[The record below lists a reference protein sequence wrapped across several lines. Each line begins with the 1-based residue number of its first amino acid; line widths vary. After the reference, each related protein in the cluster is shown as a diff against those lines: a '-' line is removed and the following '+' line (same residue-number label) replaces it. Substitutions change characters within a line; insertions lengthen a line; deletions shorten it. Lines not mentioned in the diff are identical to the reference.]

1 MKIDMHNHF
10 YPAAYLKAVEN
21 VESSLTIEED
31 DWGRRVITDG
41 GVRIVT
47 ITEPM
52 TDPARR
58 IEDMDRCG
66 VDMQIIS
73 LTAPSVNFVDAE
85 QGLELSRAANEGIAE
100 VVSLYPNRFVGLASV
115 PLKNVDLACMELERA
130 VSELGLR
137 GVCIGSNI
145 AGTQLDAPQL
155 VTFYQKV
162 AELDVPL
169 FIHPMTPAG
178 AEVMKQYRLAPI
190 IGFEF
195 DLTLALCRLVYSGIM
210 ELVPG
215 LKIVISHLG
224 GAIPYLFERIDNGYR
239 AYPECS
245 ENLSLLPT
253 EYMKKVYYDT
263 VSFFQPALLCAYEAV
278 GAERLVM
285 GSDYPHVIGDLE
297 RAVTTIQEMNIPQGD
312 KETILGNA
320 GRLLKL

>member
-10 YPAAYLKAVEN
+10 YPAAYLDAVEKA
-21 VESSLTIEED
+21 ESSLSIEKD
-31 DWGRRVITDG
+31 GRGRNVITDG

-52 TDPARR
+52 TEPARR
-58 IEDMDRCG
+58 IEDMDKCG

-73 LTAPSVNFVDAE
+73 LTAPNVNFVEAE
-85 QGLELSRAANEGIAE
+85 QGLELARAANDGIAE
-100 VVSLYPNRFVGLASV
+100 VVSLYPDRLVGLASV
-115 PLKNVDLACMELERA
+115 PLKNVDLACGEMTRA
-130 VSELGLR
+130 VNELGLK
-137 GVCIGSNI
+137 GVAIGSNI
-145 AGTQLDAPQL
+145 AGIQLDNPL
-155 VTFYQKV
+155 LIPFYQKATEMDLPV
-162 AELDVPL
+162 

-178 AEVMKQYRLAPI
+178 SEVMKQYRLAPL

-210 ELVPG
+210 EQLPE

-245 ENLSLLPT
+245 ENIPRLPS
-253 EYMKKVYYDT
+253 EYMKRVYYDT
-263 VSFFQPALLCAYEAV
+263 VSFYQPALLCAYLAV
-278 GAERLVM
+278 GAEQLVM

-297 RAVTTIQEMNIPQGD
+297 RSVTTIEEMEIPQGD
-312 KETILGNA
+312 KEKILGNA
-320 GRLLKL
+320 GSILNL